1 MRPDKIQKLF
11 ALFLFL
17 GLCAFSIARFLS
29 QFGFTPDSSGYIT
42 AAQNFIRTGH
52 MFVYANSPSWTLE
65 PAIEPYTEQP
75 SGYPLFLV
83 SFLLIFRQPMLAVA
97 VSQSFAILILYLAIY
112 ALTQDFGFGP
122 FFQVFCALAFTLF
135 RPMQS
140 AYSHVWSE
148 TLFIALT
155 LWSIHFLVASQ
166 FSRKSQLNWILALL
180 CAAAASLTRAVGV
193 LMLGVFIYV
202 AWHREKARW
211 ILITSSILFVVGPMI
226 AWSLRNQILYG
237 SLSMT
242 HEVIDHIAWEKLF
255 YQLVFLLDSVSR
267 NALVVS
273 LFAAF
278 VLLCLAAPFIGP
290 IYPWIREIRFKLDIS
305 KVSIFTVMFSVLGL
319 AVVVIAL
326 AADSLGL
333 GGEPVIGLKQIAIA
347 SIGILLVLVS
357 WLRNTNLLEYVRAWK
372 AHNDPTRWKIRPL
385 YTFALLFLGG
395 LSHFW
400 GITILSLVTPFSPLT
415 NRLLAPSLALLLFAG
430 LAGMHYLIG
439 LVPTKSYTAAIYGF
453 GFGLILLSPFFLKTD
468 LAFRIGMRVL
478 PEQQLWKEI
487 YSFPGINKV
496 SHFYSDQNFTHEI
509 FANRPQRIILDESQ
523 FEMAGFLPGIM
534 AKGVCPFVLVN
545 QGDDMRQLM
554 NEHYNDANLIRMEMM
569 DGQFELYAQPCLFS
583 P

>member
-1 MRPDKIQKLF
+1 
-11 ALFLFL
+11 
-17 GLCAFSIARFLS
+17 
-29 QFGFTPDSSGYIT
+29 
-42 AAQNFIRTGH
+42 
-52 MFVYANSPSWTLE
+52 
-65 PAIEPYTEQP
+65 
-75 SGYPLFLV
+75 
-83 SFLLIFRQPMLAVA
+83 
-97 VSQSFAILILYLAIY
+97 
-112 ALTQDFGFGP
+112 
-122 FFQVFCALAFTLF
+122 
-135 RPMQS
+135 
-140 AYSHVWSE
+140 
-148 TLFIALT
+148 
-155 LWSIHFLVASQ
+155 
-166 FSRKSQLNWILALL
+166 
-180 CAAAASLTRAVGV
+180 
-193 LMLGVFIYV
+193 MLGVFILV

-211 ILITSSILFVVGPMI
+211 ISISSSILFVVGPMI

-242 HEVIDHIAWEKLF
+242 HEVIDDIAWEKLF

-273 LFAAF
+273 LFATF

-290 IYPWIREIRFKLDIS
+290 IYPWIREIRFKLEIS
-305 KVSIFTVMFSVLGL
+305 KVSFFTVMFTVLGI
-319 AVVVIAL
+319 AVAVIAL

-400 GITILSLVTPFSPLT
+400 GITVLSLVTPFSPLT

-487 YSFPGINKV
+487 YSFSGINKV
-496 SHFYSDQNFTHEI
+496 SHFYSDQNFTHKI